1 MSGPGVQAA
10 RVVLLTK
17 DDSYFEVL
25 SNSNGHAEVMGP
37 AGAKVVIPLAEAEA
51 AGYAV
56 KVAHKL
62 IKTDGSWLYMTAGQ
76 YGTDI
81 YGGGKYSPAHPLG
94 MQKVRTL

>member
-1 MSGPGVQAA
+1 MIEPGKQGAK
-10 RVVLLTK
+10 VVLLVK
-17 DDSYFEVL
+17 GDAYFEVL
-25 SNSNGHAEVMGP
+25 SNNDGLVEVMGP
-37 AGAKVVIPLAEAEA
+37 VGGRATIPLADAEA
-51 AGYAV
+51 GGYAA

-81 YGGGKYSPAHPLG
+81 YGGCRYSPAHPIG